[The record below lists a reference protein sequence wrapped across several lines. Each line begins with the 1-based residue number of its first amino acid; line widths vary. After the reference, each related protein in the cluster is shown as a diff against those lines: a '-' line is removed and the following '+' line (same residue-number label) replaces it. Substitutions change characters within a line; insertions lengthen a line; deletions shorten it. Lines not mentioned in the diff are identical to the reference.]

1 MMKFFGREQEIKE
14 LQQIRKQSHETA
26 KFTVITGRRR
36 VGKTSLVKK
45 ALNDGK
51 DPFVYLLIT
60 RQNERTLCH
69 SLCADLAAADVE
81 IPAETARFVDLF
93 KAIAK
98 AAETHPLTVVI
109 DEFQDLDRINTKIF
123 GELKA
128 VWEEGL
134 GKSKLNLVVCGSV
147 NRLMKKVF
155 FAPNA
160 KLGKRA
166 LVHLDVKPFSTD
178 LLKKI
183 FASYK
188 RKYKPADLWTLWTL
202 TGGVARYVQYFMDAR
217 AFDRKA
223 MVEAFLAPD
232 SPFLDEGRGILSE
245 EFGTEYATFFSIL
258 SEVASGRKTFG
269 ELSNSVGSDVG
280 TYLAR
285 LENDHGLIRRTVPY
299 SDPEKSRNT
308 RYVID
313 DCFIRFW
320 FRFVFQR
327 RSWIELGRWDDLRSL
342 VLKEFDSFAA
352 LSLEQYFR
360 WKFAETSNTVCHG
373 GWWDRKGLNEI
384 ELVVEDTKEKK
395 FDLVEVKANAHDLNA
410 DVLRTKCEAL
420 FAKYPE
426 KRSALRKL
434 AGLSLADL

>member
-1 MMKFFGREQEIKE
+1 MKFFGREQEIKQ
-14 LQQIRKQSHETA
+14 LQQIRKQSHDTA

-36 VGKTSLVKK
+36 VGKTALVRK

-51 DPFVYLLIT
+51 EPFIYLLIT
-60 RQNERTLCH
+60 RQNERTLCR
-69 SLCADLAAADVE
+69 SLRADLAAAGVE
-81 IPAETARFVDLF
+81 VSEETHRFVDLF

-98 AAETHPLTVVI
+98 VAESRPLTVVI

-123 GELKA
+123 TELKS

-134 GKSKLNLVVCGSV
+134 GKAKLNLVVCGSV

-166 LVHLDVKPFSTD
+166 LVKIEVKPFKPD
-178 LLKKI
+178 ILKKI
-183 FASYK
+183 FTAYK
-188 RKYKPADLWTLWTL
+188 RKYKLVDLWSLWTL
-202 TGGVARYVQYFMDAR
+202 TGGVARYVEYLMEAG

-223 MVEAFLAPD
+223 MVEAFLDPN
-232 SPFLDEGRGILSE
+232 SPLIDEGRNILSE

-258 SEVASGRKTFG
+258 AEVSGGKKTFG
-269 ELSNSVGSDVG
+269 ELSSTVGSDVG

-285 LENDHGLIRRTVPY
+285 LETEHGLIRRTIPCW
-299 SDPEKSRNT
+299 DPPKSRNT

-320 FRFVFQR
+320 FKFVFQY
-327 RSWIELGRWDDLRSL
+327 RSWIEMERWDELKKL
-342 VLKEFDSFAA
+342 VLKEFDSFGA
-352 LSLEQYFR
+352 LALEQYFT
-360 WKFAETSNTVCHG
+360 WKFAFTPNVTCLG

-384 ELVVEDTKEKK
+384 ELVCEDEKENK
-395 FDLVEVKANAHDLNA
+395 FDLIEVKPDAHDLNA

-420 FAKYPE
+420 FLKFPE
-426 KRSALRKL
+426 QRSRLRKL
-434 AGLSLADL
+434 TGLSVADL